1 MPIKLFHI
9 VVQSWRSDVGGRLW
23 LVKSQEHLINSS
35 YLKWMLKLAPAP
47 FIILFF
53 LTFVYAGQIFKH
65 DLTPIV
71 LWCQMVSYGW
81 CAWLANLANLAG
93 QVEFRIALCIWL
105 LNTCCATCCGISVL
119 LFSTSS
125 TIKKNNVFFMHHCK
139 MWKKK
144 HHSICIF
151 LCKITYIWVHI
162 GTKKCS

>member
-1 MPIKLFHI
+1 
-9 VVQSWRSDVGGRLW
+9 
-23 LVKSQEHLINSS
+23 
-35 YLKWMLKLAPAP
+35 MLKLAPAP
-47 FIILFF
+47 FYFYFF

-93 QVEFRIALCIWL
+93 QVEFIGNSVVYSIIKYMLCQS
-105 LNTCCATCCGISVL
+105 GISMQQIDSVL

-125 TIKKNNVFFMHHCK
+125 TIKKNNVFFMYHCK

-151 LCKITYIWVHI
+151 LCKITYIWVHKCI
-162 GTKKCS
+162 VYKKYS

>member
-23 LVKSQEHLINSS
+23 LVKSQGHLINSS

-53 LTFVYAGQIFKH
+53 LTFVYAGQIFRH

-125 TIKKNNVFFMHHCK
+125 TIKKNNVF
-139 MWKKK
+139 
-144 HHSICIF
+144 SCI
-151 LCKITYIWVHI
+151 TA
-162 GTKKCS
+162 KCGRKNTIAYVFFFAK

>member
-71 LWCQMVSYGW
+71 LWCQMESYGW

-125 TIKKNNVFFMHHCK
+125 TIKKNNVF
-139 MWKKK
+139 
-144 HHSICIF
+144 SCI
-151 LCKITYIWVHI
+151 TA
-162 GTKKCS
+162 KCGRKNTIAYVFFFAK